1 MRKIR
6 WNKFAREDYY
16 HTIDYLLE
24 QWSGKEAQQF
34 IDDVSGIIHLLHK
47 GNVDFQKTNYANV
60 RRCVIREQII
70 LYYKI
75 LDKHTIEL
83 LRFWNSYQDDK
94 NIEL

>member
-6 WNKFAREDYY
+6 WNKLAKEDYY

-24 QWSGKEAQQF
+24 EWSEKEAQQF
-34 IDDVSGIIHLLHK
+34 IDDVSGIIHLLHT
-47 GNVDFQKTNYANV
+47 GNVDFQKTDYQNI
-60 RRCVIREQII
+60 RRCVVREQII

-83 LRFWNSYQDDK
+83 LRFWNTYQDDQ